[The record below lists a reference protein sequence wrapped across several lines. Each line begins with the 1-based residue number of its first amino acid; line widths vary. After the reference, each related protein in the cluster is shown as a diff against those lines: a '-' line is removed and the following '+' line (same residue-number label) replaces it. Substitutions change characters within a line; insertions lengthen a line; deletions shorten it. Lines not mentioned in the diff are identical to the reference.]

1 MQGDKLVAHG
11 SANLAV
17 RVLAEPGYG
26 LFEAGVVGGRGCVR
40 RNSTEEFAGEYT
52 AVSGLLD
59 RPGGDSELYEVGV
72 GRERR
77 EVGKAGRGK
86 ISPGFKRVA
95 VRGVAESGEGA
106 REHKLVH
113 VGGGEIVGH
122 DGFGKAICEHTNEL
136 GVELAHRTVKGACAS
151 EGERRVRGGAGA
163 EGERKEKE
171 RAGGQADRRE
181 REGQGRRGARG
192 ARRGRRGRGCAAA
205 GLPRGKA

>member
-40 RNSTEEFAGEYT
+40 RNSTEEFAGECT

-59 RPGGDSELYEVGV
+59 RPGRDSELYEVGV

-106 REHKLVH
+106 REHKLMH

-122 DGFGKAICEHTNEL
+122 DGLGKAIGEHTNEL
-136 GVELAHRTVKGACAS
+136 GVELAHSTVEGACAS
-151 EGERRVRGGAGA
+151 EGKGG
-163 EGERKEKE
+163 
-171 RAGGQADRRE
+171 
-181 REGQGRRGARG
+181 
-192 ARRGRRGRGCAAA
+192 
-205 GLPRGKA
+205 